1 MESNLRYLSDIF
13 SLSRKLLIFHPRMRV
28 FQFLDIPK
36 YFPFK
41 NILKRLFWNLT
52 KKNREWIFFNRFL
65 KTSKIAHE
73 IVKYF
78 FLLIAL
84 IDENVLITSLLLNP
98 MFQTLKQVG
107 RNGGRMMEYQDLV
120 SGVFFLIIQ
129 GNILVRCLIAKYF
142 WLWNKLS

>member
-1 MESNLRYLSDIF
+1 MNIF
-13 SLSRKLLIFHPRMRV
+13 QRISENFEDRS
-28 FQFLDIPK
+28 
-36 YFPFK
+36 
-41 NILKRLFWNLT
+41 WNSET
-52 KKNREWIFFNRFL
+52 
-65 KTSKIAHE
+65 
-73 IVKYF
+73 F

-129 GNILVRCLIAKYF
+129 ENI
-142 WLWNKLS
+142 